1 MFLSENMVCSW
12 NRKITRCEELQVT
25 PIACSANSFEG
36 ASVGCNLELAHQF
49 EHLVALCDFL
59 HREIA
64 QTLQTEGFH
73 AETGQHTSVDHCL
86 AQIVEMHFFHRA
98 REIASHAAGERVPC
112 PGWIVDVF
120 KGVRAATEELF
131 AFAKEQR
138 AVLTFFDSNVGRPHF
153 LHTESGLH
161 RTRC

>member
-1 MFLSENMVCSW
+1 MNPLRSSCGVAD
-12 NRKITRCEELQVT
+12 RDT
-25 PIACSANSFEG
+25 PRSSSFWRHF
-36 ASVGCNLELAHQF
+36 ELAHQF

-120 KGVRAATEELF
+120 KGVRAATE
-131 AFAKEQR
+131 
-138 AVLTFFDSNVGRPHF
+138 
-153 LHTESGLH
+153 
-161 RTRC
+161 